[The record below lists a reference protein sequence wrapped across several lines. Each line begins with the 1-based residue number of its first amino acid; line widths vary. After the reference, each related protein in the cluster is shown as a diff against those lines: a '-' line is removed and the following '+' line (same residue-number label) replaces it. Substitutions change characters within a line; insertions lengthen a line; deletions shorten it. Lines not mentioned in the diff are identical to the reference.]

1 MGKISIFAFDI
12 KNWKFTYETT
22 MNEDVLKC
30 IKYVEHDFKDE
41 IQDRIL
47 NNDQMK
53 IFEILIK

>member
-1 MGKISIFAFDI
+1 
-12 KNWKFTYETT
+12 

-41 IQDRIL
+41 LQDGIL
-47 NNDQMK
+47 DNEQMK

>member
-1 MGKISIFAFDI
+1 
-12 KNWKFTYETT
+12 